1 LIFLPSGVKIASRA
15 ANAVHFILKEEQ
27 QMSHQITGECISCG
41 SCSASC
47 PTEAISE
54 GKEHYEIDPEKC
66 VDCGSCA
73 ESCPVSAIEK

>member
-1 LIFLPSGVKIASRA
+1 
-15 ANAVHFILKEEQ
+15 
-27 QMSHQITGECISCG
+27 MSHRITGECISCG

-47 PTEAISE
+47 PTEAIAE